1 MASTTQ
7 STQSTQSI
15 HDDDNHIEITN
26 RIHPEILKCIKDVTD
41 IHHIDYKPSFCGID
55 YLDCIK
61 VEDVQHPISF
71 GIDVY
76 NRAFL
81 AIKYTCNGKEIVETL
96 FQRYTRDIW
105 NWTVGTSMEYY
116 GVLQKCGYFLEK
128 NVCRTNSDEKTLAL
142 IKEIC
147 DNGFVY
153 NTPTEDEE

>member
-7 STQSTQSI
+7 STKSI
-15 HDDDNHIEITN
+15 HDDDNPIGITN
-26 RIHPEILKCIKDVTD
+26 RIHPEILEQISDTSN
-41 IHHIDYKPSFCGID
+41 IHPINYNHSFSNIDYI
-55 YLDCIK
+55 DCIK
-61 VEDVQHPISF
+61 TKDVQHSLSF
-71 GIDVY
+71 GIDPY
-76 NRAFL
+76 DRAFV

-96 FQRYTRDIW
+96 FQRFTRDIW
-105 NWTVGTSMEYY
+105 NWTVGTYMEYS
-116 GVLQKCGYFLEK
+116 GVLQKSGYFLEK

>member
-7 STQSTQSI
+7 STQSI
-15 HDDDNHIEITN
+15 HDDKNRNGVKN
-26 RIHPEILKCIKDVTD
+26 RIHPEILECIKDVTD
-41 IHHIDYKPSFCGID
+41 IHPITFKISFIGID
-55 YLDCIK
+55 YIDSIK

-71 GIDVY
+71 GIDIY

-96 FQRYTRDIW
+96 FQRYTRDIG

-128 NVCRTNSDEKTLAL
+128 NLSRTYSDEKTLAL

>member
-7 STQSTQSI
+7 STQSI
-15 HDDDNHIEITN
+15 HDAKNLKGVKN
-26 RIHPEILKCIKDVTD
+26 KIHPEILEQISDTSK
-41 IHHIDYKPSFCGID
+41 IHPINYNHSFSKIDYID
-55 YLDCIK
+55 SIK

-71 GIDVY
+71 GIDSY
-76 NRAFL
+76 GRAFV

-105 NWTVGTSMEYY
+105 NWTVGTSMEYS
-116 GVLQKCGYFLEK
+116 GVLQKSGYFLEK